1 MPPKSPAWYSEGLPH
16 IWPPYGQY
24 AASHPPLPVAR
35 TEGCR
40 IILEDGTELIDG
52 IASWWSSAH
61 GYNHPHIVKAIQTQ
75 AANMPHVMFGGLGH
89 QQAYTLA
96 KRLSAITPGRG
107 KLSRVFFSD
116 SGSVAVEVAMKI
128 ALQYWLNHGKPKKDR
143 FVCFNDG
150 YHGDT
155 IGAMGLSDPERSM
168 HKAFKNNVIRQ
179 FAFDIPSGEY
189 EFQEFGEALKEYA
202 PQLAGLIIEPLVQG
216 AGGMRVHSPDT
227 LAEIYR
233 VCKEND
239 ILFIADEIFT
249 GFGRTGLM
257 FACEEAGI
265 VPDMICVGKALSGGA
280 LPLAATLAQEEI
292 YAAFISED
300 PEKALMHG
308 PTFMANPLACAA
320 ANASLD
326 LFEKESRLQQ
336 VEALERQLYDELKEL
351 EKLSGVLDVRVKG
364 AIGVVELAPGYQDIP
379 ALRQAFIDEG
389 VWVRPFSNIIYLTP
403 PIIISPAELSKLTAA
418 VKKIVTQWSETV
430 REKIGYLF
438 DG

>member
-1 MPPKSPAWYSEGLPH
+1 MPPKTPSWYTEGLPH

-24 AASHPPLPVAR
+24 ASSHDPLPVSR

-40 IILEDGTELIDG
+40 IILEDGRELIDG
-52 IASWWSSAH
+52 IASWWSAVH
-61 GYNHPHIVKAIQTQ
+61 GYNHPHIIQAITAQ
-75 AANMPHVMFGGLGH
+75 AGKMPHVMFGGLGH
-89 QQAYTLA
+89 EQAYTLA
-96 KRLSAITPGRG
+96 KRLSGITPGKG
-107 KLSRVFFSD
+107 ALSRVFFSD

-143 FVCFNDG
+143 FVCFTDG

-155 IGAMGLSDPERSM
+155 MGAMGISDPERSM
-168 HKAFKNNVIRQ
+168 HKAFRNNVTRH
-179 FAFDIPSGEY
+179 FTFDIPSGEY
-189 EFQEFGEALKEYA
+189 EFSDFSEALKEYA

-216 AGGMRVHSPDT
+216 AGGMRFHSPDT

-233 VCKEND
+233 LCKEQD

-265 VPDMICVGKALSGGA
+265 VPDILCVGKALSGGT
-280 LPLAATLAQEEI
+280 LPLAATLAQEQI
-292 YAAFISED
+292 YSAFVSEN

-308 PTFMANPLACAA
+308 PTFMANALACSA
-320 ANASLD
+320 ANAVLD
-326 LFEKESRLQQ
+326 VFETENRLSQ
-336 VEALERQLYDELKEL
+336 VEAIERQLYEELKEL
-351 EKLSGVLDVRVKG
+351 EQLPGVIDVRVKG

-379 ALRQAFIDEG
+379 QLRKAFIAES
-389 VWVRPFSNIIYLTP
+389 VWIRPFSNIIYLTP
-403 PIIISPAELSKLTAA
+403 ALTISHAELSMLTDAIRK
-418 VKKIVTQWSETV
+418 VVTLWSGNV

>member
-1 MPPKSPAWYSEGLPH
+1 MPPKHSSWYTDGLAH

-24 AASHPPLPVAR
+24 ASSHAPLPVVR
-35 TEGCR
+35 TEGCH
-40 IILEDGTELIDG
+40 IVLEDGTKLVDG
-52 IASWWSSAH
+52 IASWWSAAH
-61 GYNHPHIVKAIQTQ
+61 GYNHPHIVKAIQDQ
-75 AANMPHVMFGGLGH
+75 AAVMPHVMLGGLAH
-89 QQAYTLA
+89 EQAYRLA
-96 KRLSAITPGRG
+96 TRLSAITPGKG

-128 ALQYWLNHGKPKKDR
+128 ALQYWLNQGKPKKDR
-143 FVCFNDG
+143 FVCFHDG

-155 IGAMGLSDPERSM
+155 FGAMGVSDPDRGM
-168 HKAFKNNVIRQ
+168 HKAFRNNVTRQ

-189 EFQEFGEALKEYA
+189 EFSDFAEALKEYA
-202 PQLAGLIIEPLVQG
+202 PQIAGLIMEPLVQG
-216 AGGMRVHSPDT
+216 AGGMRFHSPDT

-233 VCKEND
+233 LCKEFD

-257 FACEEAGI
+257 FACDEAGI
-265 VPDMICVGKALSGGA
+265 VPDLLCIGKALSGGA

-292 YAAFISED
+292 YAAFVGEN

-308 PTFMANPLACAA
+308 PTFMANALACAA

-326 LFEKESRLQQ
+326 LFEKEDRLQQ
-336 VEALERQLYDELKEL
+336 VEAIERQLYDELKNL
-351 EKLSGVLDVRVKG
+351 SALSGVLDVRVKG
-364 AIGVVELAPGYQDIP
+364 AIGVVELAPGYQNIP
-379 ALRQAFIDEG
+379 ELRKAFIAEG
-389 VWVRPFSNIIYLTP
+389 VWVRPFSNVIYLAP
-403 PIIISPAELSKLTAA
+403 PLVISKAELSRLTEA
-418 VKKIVTQWSETV
+418 VHKIVSSWSAGV

>member
-1 MPPKSPAWYSEGLPH
+1 MPPKPPSWYSEGLPH

-24 AASHPPLPVAR
+24 AASHAPLPVAR

-52 IASWWSSAH
+52 IASWWSAAH
-61 GYNHPHIVKAIQTQ
+61 GYNHPHIVKAIQQQ

-89 QQAYTLA
+89 EQAYMLA
-96 KRLSAITPGRG
+96 TRLSAMTPGKG

-128 ALQYWLNHGKPKKDR
+128 ALQYWLNQGKPKKDR

-155 IGAMGLSDPERSM
+155 IGAMGVSDPERGM

-179 FAFDIPSGEY
+179 FAFEIPSGEY

-233 VCKEND
+233 LCKEHD
-239 ILFIADEIFT
+239 IFFIADEIFT

-265 VPDMICVGKALSGGA
+265 VPDILCVGKALSGGA
-280 LPLAATLAQEEI
+280 LPLAATLAQEDI
-292 YAAFISED
+292 YSAFISED

-326 LFEKESRLQQ
+326 LFEKEPRLLQ
-336 VEALERQLYDELKEL
+336 VEAIERQLYDGLKEL
-351 EKLSGVLDVRVKG
+351 ETLPGVIDVRVKG
-364 AIGVVELAPGYQDIP
+364 AIGVVELAPGYQNIP
-379 ALRQAFIDEG
+379 VLRQAFLSEG
-389 VWVRPFSNIIYLTP
+389 VWIRPFSNIIYLTP
-403 PIIISPAELSKLTAA
+403 SLIISPAELSTLTAA
-418 VKKIVTQWSETV
+418 VRKIVTGWSESMN
-430 REKIGYLF
+430 EKIGYLF